1 MNQHQRH
8 QPNHQHQQNKM
19 NQDDLKIYIEALDPE
34 LKDFLKKEEWR
45 KKLRKICSDYA
56 VRDEQLLTSIEN
68 EIFLIMIGIEFV
80 GNLVSLLT
88 NAGVPKIQA
97 EPLSEA
103 IAKDVLFDIAEFLS
117 AEEVPLEL
125 PDGAGGSISKDETV
139 VKNPII
145 STPTPAKA
153 VPVNI
158 KPSPNTQQVQKNVTQ
173 PTQINQAPKTT
184 PHPTTNNSQLA
195 TPTTLSPKNLQGQA
209 NLSWEERKKRAEE
222 ALKKV
227 VPPEVKKYPGA
238 ADPYREPI
246 Q

>member
-1 MNQHQRH
+1 MN
-8 QPNHQHQQNKM
+8 NN
-19 NQDDLKIYIEALDPE
+19 DLKKYVETLDPE
-34 LKDFLKKEEWR
+34 LKTFLTNEEWR
-45 KKLRKICSDYA
+45 KKVRKICSDYA
-56 VRDEQLLTSIEN
+56 VKDEQLLTNVEN
-68 EIFLIMIGIEFV
+68 EIFLIMIGIEYV

-103 IAKDVLFDIAEFLS
+103 IAKDILFDVAEFLS

-125 PDGAGGSISKDETV
+125 PDGAEGSISKDETV

-145 STPTPAKA
+145 STPTPPKP
-153 VPVNI
+153 VQVNI
-158 KPSPNTQQVQKNVTQ
+158 QPKANNQQPQKNTPQ
-173 PTQINQAPKTT
+173 PNQLNQAPKII
-184 PHPTTNNSQLA
+184 PSPATNNSQRA

-246 Q
+246 L